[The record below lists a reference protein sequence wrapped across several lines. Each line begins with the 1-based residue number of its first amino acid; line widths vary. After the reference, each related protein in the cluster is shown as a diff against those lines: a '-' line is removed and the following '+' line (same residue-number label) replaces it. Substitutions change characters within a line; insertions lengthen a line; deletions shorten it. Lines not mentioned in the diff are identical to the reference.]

1 MAGDDCG
8 GENKKCKSQRIVM
21 ETFSECARKHFDFLT
36 HEYQFTHGEKPDVL
50 PEQGNSRYSVR
61 YDAPHIFIQILL
73 DKNDVC
79 VILFAKVHTSIL
91 RPYEQRIFL
100 LPEILRYV
108 SPESLKTYPESTT
121 PDRSPENFDDFL
133 KFYAA
138 GLRQHCDALLRM
150 DLKLLEQTFQWGR
163 AKA

>member
-1 MAGDDCG
+1 
-8 GENKKCKSQRIVM
+8 M

-36 HEYQFTHGEKPDVL
+36 HEYQFTHGEKLDVL
-50 PEQGNSRYSVR
+50 PELGNSWYSVR
-61 YDAPHIFIQILL
+61 YDAPHIFIWIHM
-73 DKNDVC
+73 DKDEVC
-79 VILFAKVHTSIL
+79 VILFAKIHTSIL
-91 RPYEQRIFL
+91 RPSERRIFP

-108 SPESLKTYPESTT
+108 APESLKTYPESTT

-150 DLKLLEQTFQWGR
+150 DLKLLEQTYQWSRG
-163 AKA
+163 KA